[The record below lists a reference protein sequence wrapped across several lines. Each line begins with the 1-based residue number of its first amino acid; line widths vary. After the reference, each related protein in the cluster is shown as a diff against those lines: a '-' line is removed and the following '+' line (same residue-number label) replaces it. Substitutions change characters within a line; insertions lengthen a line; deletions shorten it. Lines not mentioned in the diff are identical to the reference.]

1 MAGIGRRSGLLVGTG
16 CAIADAQV
24 KSNDEG
30 LQALIF
36 TAEGDMRQAIN
47 NLQSTWSGFGFV
59 SADNVYK
66 ICDQPH
72 PHKIRAMIRV
82 RPLSSSFPLPRP
94 VRARAEALEKKDY
107 RC

>member
-1 MAGIGRRSGLLVGTG
+1 MLLLPLENGNTRH
-16 CAIADAQV
+16 AKLTQQI
-24 KSNDEG
+24 KSNDQG

-72 PHKIRAMIRV
+72 PHKIRAMIKV
-82 RPLSSSFPLPRP
+82 SGGFTQAAVSYELGSGPI
-94 VRARAEALEKKDY
+94 ATG
-107 RC
+107 